1 MKEKNHLAQKTLF
14 SPHIGAKTS
23 VDGEMFGRKTGVT
36 YGLELIFMLVDR
48 R

>member
-23 VDGEMFGRKTGVT
+23 VDGEMFGRKTGVHVRSGADF
-36 YGLELIFMLVDR
+36 YAG
-48 R
+48 